1 MKNVTRI
8 AAALAVCA
16 TVALTAGCGAEATG
30 PQPTPQQFLDRESLP
45 SCGEFTLAQGD
56 EIPAEAFTCLDE
68 AGEEGAELSVT
79 RPTTEGEPI
88 TEYYRVLPGGGWE
101 AYIDATEDSSGGGW
115 WYTDC
120 PDAESLEDLAACE
133 GAPL

>member
-1 MKNVTRI
+1 MTR
-8 AAALAVCA
+8 ARRFTTALTVCTLA
-16 TVALTAGCGAEATG
+16 ALTAACSSGGGG
-30 PQPTPQQFLDRESLP
+30 PVETPQQFVDRDPLA
-45 SCGEFTLAQGD
+45 SCGELTLAQGE
-56 EIPAEAFTCLDE
+56 EIPEEAFACLTE
-68 AGEEGAELSVT
+68 AGEEGAELAVT

-101 AYIDATEDSSGGGW
+101 AYIDASQDSSGGGW

-120 PDAESLEDLAACE
+120 PDAQTIEDLAACQ

>member
-1 MKNVTRI
+1 MKTLTRT

-16 TVALTAGCGAEATG
+16 AVALTAGCAAEATG
-30 PQPTPQQFLDRESLP
+30 PQPTPQQFLDRETLT
-45 SCGEFTLAQGD
+45 SCGELTLAQGE
-56 EIPAEAFTCLDE
+56 EIPEDAFTCLHD
-68 AGEEGAELSVT
+68 ARVEGAELSVT

-101 AYIDATEDSSGGGW
+101 AYIDATQDSSGGGW

-120 PDAESLEDLAACE
+120 PDAQGIEDLAACK

>member
-1 MKNVTRI
+1 MTLLPGGMPPVERDLAGYGRNPPDPRWPDGARLALSFVVNV
-8 AAALAVCA
+8 
-16 TVALTAGCGAEATG
+16 
-30 PQPTPQQFLDRESLP
+30 
-45 SCGEFTLAQGD
+45 
-56 EIPAEAFTCLDE
+56 
-68 AGEEGAELSVT
+68 EEGAELSVT

-120 PDAESLEDLAACE
+120 PDAETIEDLATCE